1 LSLPPAQGEERHECD
16 IPGNALDQERLGGA
30 VREAVGVLHTD
41 DVGDLDRPVQVGE
54 ADVADPHT
62 GNQALVASRGQRAKL
77 IDESRVWDGVFGKP
91 QASET
96 EPCSNVTDCIS
107 SSSVLFGEVD
117 PQQRQVRCLVER
129 QLEEAER
136 ELDLRETRPCVVF
149 DVVDGRRAHRRAAR
163 AVRDQLLHPQLVAR
177 SHLD

>member
-1 LSLPPAQGEERHECD
+1 MSLPPAQGEERHECD

-117 PQQRQVRCLVER
+117 RSNVRSGV
-129 QLEEAER
+129 
-136 ELDLRETRPCVVF
+136 
-149 DVVDGRRAHRRAAR
+149 
-163 AVRDQLLHPQLVAR
+163 LLKDSWKKLNANSICAKRGPAWFLM
-177 SHLD
+177 